1 MKLTGRAQEAL
12 DKILKSFETGQVPEA
27 ITASLLPRLDVP
39 SNRWSLN
46 NRLLMVLAGTADARG
61 IGQWREV
68 GRWPKKGSK
77 AAYILVP
84 MHVCK
89 KVEDGE
95 TVEASGEQVLVGF
108 RCCPV
113 FAVEDTEG
121 EPVAYP
127 DLVPTQPPP
136 LSEVAR
142 AWGLDV
148 TYLPGNGCFDGYY
161 SPSQQRIGLCTHADQ
176 VFFHELAHA
185 AHHRVKGALAG
196 CSDWREEVVAELAA
210 AALAHLYGRRPDDG
224 GAYRYIQRYA
234 EGTGKDVYRACL
246 SVVADVGRCLE
257 LILDQAGAGE
267 TGSDIPFVR
276 GREVPARCVDEV
288 LP

>member
-1 MKLTGRAQEAL
+1 MRLTGRAQEAL

-27 ITASLLPRLDVP
+27 IAVSMLPRFDVP

-46 NRLLMVLAGTADARG
+46 NRLLMYFAGTADARG
-61 IGQWREV
+61 IRQWREV
-68 GRWPKKGSK
+68 GRWLKKGSK

-84 MHVCK
+84 MHIRK
-89 KVEDGE
+89 AAEDAEMGAE
-95 TVEASGEQVLVGF
+95 TKQQILVGF

-121 EPVAYP
+121 APVAHA
-127 DLVPTQPPP
+127 DLAPPQPPP
-136 LSEVAR
+136 LHQVAR

-148 TYLPGNGCFDGYY
+148 TYLPGNGACDGYY
-161 SPSQQRIGLCTHADQ
+161 SPSRQQIGLCTHHEQ

-185 AHHRVKGALAG
+185 AHHRVKGALSGGA
-196 CSDWREEVVAELAA
+196 DWREEVVAELAA
-210 AALAHLYGRRPDDG
+210 ATLGHLYGRRPDDG
-224 GAYRYIQRYA
+224 GAYRYIRQYA
-234 EGTGKDVYRACL
+234 EQAGRDAYRACL

-257 LILDQAGAGE
+257 LILDQAGVGE
-267 TGSDIPFVR
+267 TESALCLTGHGEATDVL
-276 GREVPARCVDEV
+276 EEV